1 MQPRVNGKE
10 TIVGIKFIKMLMLI
24 LLSFY
29 LFVFLFFEKL
39 QIKNTLKD
47 WSRKYTAFW
56 DF

>member
-1 MQPRVNGKE
+1 MQPKVNGKE
-10 TIVGIKFIKMLMLI
+10 TIVGIKFIKMLVLI

-47 WSRKYTAFW
+47 CSRKYTAFW

>member
-1 MQPRVNGKE
+1 MQPKVNGKE
-10 TIVGIKFIKMLMLI
+10 TIVGIKFIKILVLI